1 MNLPDREVSRLM
13 SRLLKSSGAVGAATL
28 ISRVLGFARESVYAG
43 FMGVGL
49 ISDSFYYALT
59 IPNLFRRLLGE
70 GALTAAFIPIFKD
83 KEKTEGDAAVWYASN
98 AVICALIVA
107 CTALTLVALVLL
119 TGLVTWVPMEY
130 KHELILR
137 LLRVMFPYLG
147 LACLAAV
154 YIGILN
160 ARGQFFLPAL
170 GASILNLVMIG
181 SVVWL
186 APRFGPFKGDQVY
199 ALAYGLLIAG
209 ALQAAVQWPSLRRQG
224 YRFFW
229 VNPFTDPTV
238 RMVLRKMGPATL
250 GVAAYQVNVVLTQTI
265 AVNTADNIVSSFNY
279 AVRLME
285 LPQGVVGVSL
295 ATYLLT
301 ELSGLAV
308 EKKFPEF
315 RKSLTEGI
323 LQLIFINAL
332 ATGFLLVLAEPII
345 RLLFEHGSFHAEHT
359 QLCTVALR
367 CLAPGLVFFSLNN
380 ILARAFYALSDTK
393 TPMRIS
399 VVCLGVNL
407 ILGVILIPAFRQ
419 AGMGIANTLSALT
432 NTVLLGYAL
441 RRALPKFGFKALI
454 PNALAVGGATLLACV
469 AAWGC
474 HVLWEA
480 QLGHQGLLRRLGE
493 VFAPMTLATAVYAVA
508 ALFLKL
514 PQFQEVRSLL
524 SRRRGVR
531 RASVGPEP
539 EDRSGDNSNS
549 PK

>member
-1 MNLPDREVSRLM
+1 M

-49 ISDSFYYALT
+49 VSDSFYYALT

-70 GALTAAFIPIFKD
+70 GALTAAFIPVF
-83 KEKTEGDAAVWYASN
+83 KEKERNEGEAAMWHASN
-98 AVICALIVA
+98 AVICALMVA
-107 CTALTLVALVLL
+107 CTALILVATVLF

-130 KHELILR
+130 KNELILR

-170 GASILNLVMIG
+170 GASILTLVMIA

-186 APRFGPFKGDQVY
+186 APRFGPFKGNQVY

-209 ALQAAVQWPSLRRQG
+209 VLQAAVQWPSLRRQG

-238 RMVLRKMGPATL
+238 RVVLRKMGPATL

-265 AVNTADNIVSSFNY
+265 AVKTADNIVSSFNY

-301 ELSGLAV
+301 ELSGLAA

-315 RKSLTEGI
+315 RKSLTEGV

-332 ATGFLLVLAEPII
+332 ATGLLLVLAEPII

-359 QLCTVALR
+359 QLCSEALR

-380 ILARAFYALSDTK
+380 ILARAFYALSDTR

-407 ILGVILIPAFRQ
+407 ILGVILIPAFQ
-419 AGMGIANTLSALT
+419 QSGMGIANTLSALT
-432 NTVLLGYAL
+432 NTVLLGYSL
-441 RRALPKFGFKALI
+441 RRALPKLEFKALI
-454 PNALAVGGATLLACV
+454 PNALAVTGATVLACA
-469 AAWGC
+469 AAWGS
-474 HVLWEA
+474 HTLWEA
-480 QLGHQGLLRRLGE
+480 QVGHQGLVRRLGE
-493 VFAPMTLATAVYAVA
+493 VFAPMILASVVYGVA

-524 SRRRGVR
+524 SRRRRSR
-531 RASVGPEP
+531 RPPSAPSPTGS
-539 EDRSGDNSNS
+539 SGDVPSS
-549 PK
+549 PNE